1 MIYSLLIVEISMR
14 IRIAAAPLTCA
25 PIDVPFAP
33 TAFLIASL
41 DQDLVQKYPHVFEY
55 GKAEYNY
62 GVDSFISHD
71 ELGEGEGA
79 AVGLDRE
86 WLLSFQNCLGAT
98 IYQDQHDSSSQFRSR
113 PDYTI
118 VYRGAI
124 VLKVESK
131 GAEGDMAQA
140 RAELTAKFHQT
151 ASEQFPAP
159 HFSIFGVVS
168 CPSKIEIYLLSY
180 DRRTHTYSS
189 CLITGGT
196 FNVRAVPYDRIRFVQ
211 VVFNILRWVSAI
223 HGPHREFHLIPG
235 IRTKTPNGHYI
246 TFTSEGILKEYSST
260 IDRRQIGYMSV
271 IYKAKLPNVEWGR
284 VIGERSVMITRI
296 GVPLT
301 TAISEGRT
309 NRRAAEDSVRAG
321 LNQLHELG
329 YAHCDVKVANVYVDS
344 SNIVFLD
351 DIEYL
356 TPVASTD
363 WVRPFPNDRPRP
375 ATAGDLDELY
385 FELFQLEM
393 LRL

>member
-1 MIYSLLIVEISMR
+1 VE
-14 IRIAAAPLTCA
+14 APLTCA

-41 DQDLVQKYPHVFEY
+41 DLELVKRYPHVFEF
-55 GKAEYNY
+55 GRAEYNY

-86 WLLSFQNCLGAT
+86 WLLPFQNCLGAT
-98 IYQDQHDSSSQFRSR
+98 IYQDQHDPSSQFRLR

-140 RAELTAKFHQT
+140 FAELTAKFHRT

-180 DRRTHTYSS
+180 DTLAQTFTS
-189 CLITGGT
+189 CLIRGGT
-196 FNVRAVPYDRIRFVQ
+196 FNVRAVRNDRIRFVQ
-211 VVFNILRWVSAI
+211 VVFNILRWLSSI
-223 HGPHREFHLIPG
+223 HGPHTAFHLPPG
-235 IRTKTPNGHYI
+235 IRIKTPNGHHV

-260 IDRRQIGYMSV
+260 IDLRQIGYMSEV
-271 IYKAKLPNVEWGR
+271 YQAELPNVEWGR
-284 VIGERSVMITRI
+284 VVGERSVMITRI
-296 GVPLT
+296 GVLLT
-301 TAISEGRT
+301 TAIAEGRT
-309 NRRAAEDSVRAG
+309 NKRAAEDSVRAG
-321 LNQLHELG
+321 LDQLHQLG
-329 YAHCDVKVANVYVDS
+329 YAHCDVKVANVFVDS
-344 SNIVFLD
+344 SDIVFLD

-356 TPVASTD
+356 TPVASTE
-363 WVRPFPNDRPRP
+363 WVRPFPNDLQRPV
-375 ATAGDLDELY
+375 TAGDLDQLQ
-385 FELFQLEM
+385 FDLFRLEM

>member
-1 MIYSLLIVEISMR
+1 MRLRIVE
-14 IRIAAAPLTCA
+14 APLTCA

-41 DQDLVQKYPHVFEY
+41 DLELVKRHPHIFEF
-55 GKAEYNY
+55 GRAEYNF

-71 ELGEGEGA
+71 ELGQGEGA
-79 AVGLDRE
+79 AAGLDRE
-86 WLLSFQNCLGAT
+86 WLLPFQNCLGAT
-98 IYQDQHDSSSQFRSR
+98 IYQDHHDPSSQFRSR
-113 PDYTI
+113 PHYTI
-118 VYRGAI
+118 VYRRAI
-124 VLKVESK
+124 VLKLESK

-180 DRRTHTYSS
+180 DRRTQTFNS
-189 CLITGGT
+189 CLIRGGT

-211 VVFNILRWVSAI
+211 VVFNILRWLSSI
-223 HGPHREFHLIPG
+223 HGPHTAFHLTPG
-235 IRTKTPNGHYI
+235 IRIRTPNGHHV

-260 IDRRQIGYMSV
+260 IDLRQIGYMSEV
-271 IYKAKLPNVEWGR
+271 YQAELPNVEWGR
-284 VIGERSVMITRI
+284 VVGERSVMITRI

-301 TAISEGRT
+301 TAIAEGRT
-309 NRRAAEDSVRAG
+309 NKRAAEEGVRAG
-321 LNQLHELG
+321 LDQLHQLG
-329 YAHCDVKVANVYVDS
+329 YAHCDVKVANVFVDS
-344 SNIVFLD
+344 SDIVFLD

-356 TPVASTD
+356 TPVASTE
-363 WVRPFPNDRPRP
+363 WVRPFRNDVQRPV
-375 ATAGDLDELY
+375 TAGDFDELQ
-385 FELFQLEM
+385 FDLFRLEM